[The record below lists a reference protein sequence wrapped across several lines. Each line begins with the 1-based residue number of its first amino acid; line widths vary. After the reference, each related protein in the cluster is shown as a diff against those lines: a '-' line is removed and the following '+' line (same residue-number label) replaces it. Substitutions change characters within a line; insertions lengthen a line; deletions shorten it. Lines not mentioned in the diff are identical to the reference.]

1 MSITQTND
9 LRQPASLRHIP
20 YGWIILGIFLSP
32 VLGLLIWANYQLLGL
47 GLEAVF
53 GLNRIQWIIA
63 GRVLSIS
70 DVIATATIAAELL
83 SGFLFAELAGWIN
96 LLDIDERLQPPQRR
110 RLRWITLGLFFSLI
124 AGEVGIGLYRQNVI
138 DKQSREYT
146 EKLHELSTPPTRDPV
161 VDKKGNIDLTK
172 TSRQRNS
179 EAAPATTSSTDK
191 KPQTASSGWAT
202 FIDSM
207 PFAATIFI
215 HIAIP
220 CLTAG
225 IAVIM
230 SPLTFF
236 ICGLAL
242 TVTSV
247 LPLSLGCVALDLAG
261 RILNGVRSIAGA
273 VLTLIAAPVRILI
286 EGAINLRGTR

>member
-1 MSITQTND
+1 MAISQISDVNTQPDST
-9 LRQPASLRHIP
+9 RHIP
-20 YGWIILGIFLSP
+20 YGWIILGVFLSP
-32 VLGLLIWANYQLLGL
+32 ILALLIWANYQVLGL

-63 GRVLSIS
+63 GRIISIS
-70 DVIATATIAAELL
+70 EVIATATIAAELL
-83 SGFLFAELAGWIN
+83 SGFLFAELAGWIS
-96 LLDIDERLQPPQRR
+96 LLDIDRCLHPRQQRS
-110 RLRWITLGLFFSLI
+110 LRWITLGLFLSLI

-146 EKLHELSTPPTRDPV
+146 ERLHQLATPTTHDPV
-161 VDKKGNIDLTK
+161 VNKGQIDLTK
-172 TSRQRNS
+172 TSRAKDG
-179 EAAPATTSSTDK
+179 EAVPAASPTARKLDAPL
-191 KPQTASSGWAT
+191 SGWAG

-215 HIAIP
+215 HVAIP
-220 CLTAG
+220 CLTAA

-242 TVTSV
+242 TLTGV
-247 LPLSLGCVALDLAG
+247 LPLSVSCVVLDLTA
-261 RILNGVRSIAGA
+261 RIFNGARSIASV
-273 VLTLIAAPVRILI
+273 VLNLIAAPVRILI
-286 EGAINLRGTR
+286 EGAINLRGAR